1 MVIAASPEPKHLG
14 LWHYNDVIII
24 IIIVIIISLLFLDL
38 GRYIPGVY
46 LLLLL
51 FTITVYYYFF
61 FFTLGIKDPEG
72 FGKKLEENVSE

>member
-1 MVIAASPEPKHLG
+1 MTDGQTDGRTLGEDRAYAASRGNKAKAEL
-14 LWHYNDVIII
+14 VT
-24 IIIVIIISLLFLDL
+24 V
-38 GRYIPGVY
+38 

-51 FTITVYYYFF
+51 LLL